1 MKFFPKQSMYQ
12 QYFKRAL
19 DLGFIILSL
28 PVTLPVVLLTA
39 LLLLILQGQNI
50 LFKQVR
56 PGQYGKLFTIYKFKT
71 MHDACAPDGTLLPD
85 AERLTQIGQ
94 LVRRYSLDELP
105 QLWNVLKGDL
115 SLVGPR
121 PLLPEYLPLYSPEQ
135 AKRHQVKP
143 GITGW
148 AQINGRNAITWEQK
162 FNYDVWYAENQ
173 SFFLDLKILARTFV
187 KLWKPTDIQAPGSA
201 TAERFTGTVPHAS

>member
-1 MKFFPKQSMYQ
+1 MYQ

-19 DLGFIILSL
+19 DLGFVILSL
-28 PVTLPVVLLTA
+28 PVTLPAVLLTA
-39 LLLLILQGQNI
+39 LLLLIIQKGNVF
-50 LFKQVR
+50 FKQVR
-56 PGQYGKLFTIYKFKT
+56 PGQHGKFFTIYKFKT
-71 MHDACAPDGTLLPD
+71 MRDACAPDGTLLPD

-201 TAERFTGTVPHAS
+201 TAERFTGTLPHAS

>member
-1 MKFFPKQSMYQ
+1 MYQ
-12 QYFKRAL
+12 RYLKRAS
-19 DLGFIILSL
+19 DLGLVLLSL

-39 LLLLILQGQNI
+39 LLLLIFQRGAI
-50 LFKQVR
+50 IFKQLR
-56 PGQYGKLFTIYKFKT
+56 PGRHGKLFWIYKFKT
-71 MHDACAPDGTLLPD
+71 MRDARSTEGTLLPD
-85 AERLTQIGQ
+85 AERLTWIGQ
-94 LVRRYSLDELP
+94 LARRYSLDELP

-121 PLLPEYLPLYSPEQ
+121 PLLPEYLPLYTPEQ
-135 AKRHQVKP
+135 AKRHQVSP

-162 FNYDVWYAENQ
+162 FKYDVWYVEHL
-173 SFFLDLKILARTFV
+173 SFSLDVKILARTFV

-201 TAERFTGTVPHAS
+201 TAERFTGTLPHAS